1 MDLVSI
7 VIPYYKKKKYIKQSI
22 KSVLNQTY
30 KNFEIIIIY
39 DDEELQDLDYL
50 KDLVKLDRRIFLIRN
65 KKKLGAGLSRNIG
78 IKSSKGKYIA
88 FLDADDYW
96 KKDKLKTQIRF
107 MKINKHI
114 VSHTSY
120 QILNQKNKINLI
132 RKARSF
138 FKIEDLLYSCDI
150 GLSTVVLK
158 RNVISNN
165 IKFPNI
171 KTKED
176 FVLWLKI
183 LKKKIPIIAIDKN
196 LSCWR
201 KLNNSLSSSTIQK
214 IFDGY
219 RVYYI
224 YMNYGIFRSILN
236 LFYLSINFINKNNR

>member
-7 VIPYYKKKKYIKQSI
+7 VIPYYKKKEYIKQSI

-50 KDLVKLDRRIFLIRN
+50 KDLVKLDKRIFLIRN

-78 IKSSKGKYIA
+78 IRSSKGKYIA

-96 KKDKLKTQIRF
+96 KKDKLKIQIRF
-107 MKINKHI
+107 MKLNKHI

-120 QILNQKNKINLI
+120 QILNQKKKINLI

-201 KLNNSLSSSTIQK
+201 KLNNSLSSSSIQK

-219 RVYYI
+219 RVYHI